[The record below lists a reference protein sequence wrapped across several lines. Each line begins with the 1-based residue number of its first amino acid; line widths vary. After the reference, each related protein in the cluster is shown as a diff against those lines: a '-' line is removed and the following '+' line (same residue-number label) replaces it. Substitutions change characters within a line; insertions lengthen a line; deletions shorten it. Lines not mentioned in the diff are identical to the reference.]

1 MWVEREFTRT
11 LQVEGTTAAVDK
23 LQTARTSIEKFLG
36 RFLEGVLVKE
46 ILEITY
52 CGDILIVP
60 EIQACSQ
67 AVMVVKFI
75 ASCMTVGPGD
85 AMMLRLRSDETPQFA
100 NSVCIG
106 TPENERVAALYKPGQ
121 LVPMIIRQ
129 VLATNGRSQAAAF
142 IEPWLA
148 SIARSPVLV
157 APGTVTKEELD
168 RLRAHQDELEKIR
181 KGVAPATL
189 KLFAVGAKNKKAISL
204 VDAARALETA
214 KTPQA
219 VQLDLGHGG
228 IIISKIKSEAIPLD
242 IFRGL
247 EIMVLREY
255 QVLSMAGE
263 IEDNYPEAI
272 DAPEQK
278 AVWKIAQTT

>member
-1 MWVEREFTRT
+1 MWVEREFIRT
-11 LQVEGTTAAVDK
+11 LQVEGTSAAVDK
-23 LQTARTSIEKFLG
+23 LQTAKTSVEKFLG

-52 CGDILIVP
+52 CGDIQVVP
-60 EIQACSQ
+60 ESQACAQ
-67 AVMVVKFI
+67 AVMVVKFR

-85 AMMLRLRSDETPQFA
+85 AMMLRLRGDETPQFA

-121 LVPMIIRQ
+121 LVPMIIKQ

-148 SIARSPVLV
+148 SVARSPVLV
-157 APGTVTKEELD
+157 HPGAVSKEDLAT
-168 RLRAHQDELEKIR
+168 LKSHQDELEKIR
-181 KGVAPATL
+181 KSVDPAVL
-189 KLFAVGAKNKKAISL
+189 KLFSVGAKNKKALSL
-204 VDAARALETA
+204 VDTARALQTA

-219 VQLDLGHGG
+219 IQLDLGHGG
-228 IIISKIKSEAIPLD
+228 VIISKIKSETIPLEP
-242 IFRGL
+242 FRGL

-255 QVLSMAGE
+255 QMLSMAGE
-263 IEDNYPEAI
+263 IEDSYPEAI